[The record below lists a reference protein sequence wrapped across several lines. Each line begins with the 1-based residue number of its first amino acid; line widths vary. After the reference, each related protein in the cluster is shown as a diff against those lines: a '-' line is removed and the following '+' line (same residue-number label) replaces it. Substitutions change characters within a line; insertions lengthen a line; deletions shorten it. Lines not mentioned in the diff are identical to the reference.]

1 MLPFFFKKKKK
12 KIEIVLKEMVNL
24 LFWWMRFYKYVELL
38 SVFKEIFSIY
48 NSPKIAF
55 C

>member
-1 MLPFFFKKKKK
+1 MLPFFFKKKKR
-12 KIEIVLKEMVNL
+12 ENVHKEVVNRLL